1 MVAAAAQSDLPALV
15 GQGHQQRG
23 QAGGG
28 DALAEKPWQRGAG
41 LEEAHEV
48 EERPSQ
54 HSTAAPSPQTVRST
68 ASPSPQ
74 TVRSMQSPSPDLGA
88 TWPWMAAAGDGG
100 LPSRRVSPGPFPP
113 APQSARHSGCLD
125 PTLPKSYHARQVL
138 ARPGDA
144 AAAADG
150 RHVQGMARP
159 WSSAAGGRR
168 TETRPLSSLAPF
180 PPEVGRAG
188 PRRRQSPK
196 TARDA
201 TPSDALD
208 VVVAGKF
215 LPPRPIPF
223 SNDSSDW
230 GTEKVGVLALPHQKV
245 ETSRLDWDGQ
255 TVAVFTKDGGG
266 PKTLRCVLELNH
278 PHVTWVPRMWV
289 EARAEVLENGSSSCL
304 GNLFKLARN
313 ATVLA
318 LQRGFYTLPAPHPF
332 NLPRAFDQ
340 HGISNQDAVT
350 RVDLAPAQNG
360 WPLVHWFAR
369 ASVDVNLPEADQTM
383 VPPPLI
389 ITDMSPFEVA
399 TTLRQANLGSRQVYV
414 AAEIS
419 CFDAAGRADLAQPF
433 STNPSCLPLR
443 TDFTR
448 FMEDAHKRMHN
459 SRSTFQQHLTADLD
473 PYIFICPDVCVF
485 RGPRDEGFPFRAEPF
500 SVQMIASAT
509 SVTRPAIQAVPSRHG
524 PTRWYACKS
533 EHTAMVER
541 LNLIAMAALQGSG
554 YVEEDDEEEARQR
567 EDAPIL
573 ILPAFG
579 FGGDQFHPTDAFA
592 SLLRQWRRRFSPLFH
607 SVYICC
613 TERGSPD
620 PHLATYLDGI
630 VNKNIHRMAESD
642 ALADRMMSWHWE
654 PIQLGMSISGGRMQ
668 LAARRCKPLEHNQND
683 ARRYLERNQ
692 WGAADGKLGG
702 ILGAHK
708 KRLGQG
714 AAIAALKKLD
724 RHEEEEV
731 LMPGDEPDV
740 DVVIQECPR
749 ESVRNRMKA
758 YSGNQSYKDRDGLT
772 SGLSPA
778 DSDAEFDEVP
788 ETSQAYLAAGL
799 LPQSPQQEKPPWE
812 NIDIDQG
819 LAAESR
825 NRSITG
831 ANRGRASV
839 LSAVPRMSVTGMAT
853 SMSTALL
860 KEHMRSMRQK
870 QPEKSGK
877 AKGCTNDSPLPKPIA
892 KDSDDSMSEVS
903 ARLPSERPAGEH
915 EAKPRCRR
923 MSTDVRR
930 ASMGGFN
937 GGIVDLESM
946 HKLDQLML
954 LQEGSQKEQA
964 REKRKKIMTEGLGND
979 PVVGGSG
986 GPPAPI
992 GGVGRRTS
1000 AAGLTSKSQE
1010 HQEGIDTVTEQDIR
1024 TRVRHQLH
1032 LRQEAGAIEK
1042 AAASA
1047 VVAAGA
1053 DAGTASRRRASL
1065 RERSLLTRDSLD
1077 MTGPSMLSDAM
1088 GRRKSSPAEAGSRAG
1103 RMSYEE
1109 ASHLASAALVV
1120 NATTGASPEPVRASG
1135 SQRRQSSMGFGKQV
1149 SAEADKSFAAP
1160 DYTGGD
1166 DADDMLVPTS
1176 SGWGGNAEENVHN
1189 DMKTLEDKVGA
1200 LAAGMAGKLEGRRNS
1215 QSSNGGL
1222 PDWSGSG
1229 RKSRA

>member
-1 MVAAAAQSDLPALV
+1 L
-15 GQGHQQRG
+15 
-23 QAGGG
+23 
-28 DALAEKPWQRGAG
+28 
-41 LEEAHEV
+41 
-48 EERPSQ
+48 
-54 HSTAAPSPQTVRST
+54 
-68 ASPSPQ
+68 
-74 TVRSMQSPSPDLGA
+74 
-88 TWPWMAAAGDGG
+88 
-100 LPSRRVSPGPFPP
+100 
-113 APQSARHSGCLD
+113 
-125 PTLPKSYHARQVL
+125 
-138 ARPGDA
+138 
-144 AAAADG
+144 
-150 RHVQGMARP
+150 ARP

-201 TPSDALD
+201 TPSDALA

-230 GTEKVGVLALPHQKV
+230 GTEKAGVLALPHQKV
-245 ETSRLDWDGQ
+245 ETSRLDWEGH
-255 TVAVFTKDGGG
+255 TVAVLTKEGCG
-266 PKTLRCVLELNH
+266 PKTHRCVLELNH
-278 PHVTWVPRMWV
+278 QHVTWVPRMWV
-289 EARAEVLENGSSSCL
+289 EARAEVLENGSSICL
-304 GNLFKLARN
+304 GNLFKLARD

-340 HGISNQDAVT
+340 HGVSNQDAVT

-360 WPLVHWFAR
+360 WPVVHWFAR

-383 VPPPLI
+383 LPPPLI
-389 ITDMSPFEVA
+389 ITDMSPLEVA

-419 CFDAAGRADLAQPF
+419 GFDAAGRADLAQPF

-448 FMEDAHKRMHN
+448 FMEDAQKRLHN

-473 PYIFICPDVCVF
+473 PYILICPDICVF

-509 SVTRPAIQAVPSRHG
+509 SVTRPAMQAVPARHG
-524 PTRWYACKS
+524 PTHWYACKS
-533 EHTAMVER
+533 DHTAMVER

-554 YVEEDDEEEARQR
+554 YLEEDDEEEARQR

-579 FGGDQFHPTDAFA
+579 FGGDQFHPRDAFA
-592 SLLRQWRRRFSPLFH
+592 SSLKQWRRRFSPLFH

-630 VNKNIHRMAESD
+630 VNKNIHRMADSE
-642 ALADRMMSWHWE
+642 ALAHRMMSWHWE

-668 LAARRCKPLEHNQND
+668 LAALRCKPLEHNHND

-692 WGAADGKLGG
+692 WRADDGKLGG
-702 ILGAHK
+702 RLDAHK
-708 KRLGQG
+708 KRLAQG
-714 AAIAALKKLD
+714 AAVAALKKLD
-724 RHEEEEV
+724 KQEEEKV
-731 LMPGDEPDV
+731 LRPGDEPDV

-749 ESVRNRMKA
+749 ESVRNRMNA
-758 YSGNQSYKDRDGLT
+758 YSGNQSYKDSDGLP

-778 DSDAEFDEVP
+778 DSDAELDEVP

-799 LPQSPQQEKPPWE
+799 LPQSPQQEKPPSE

-819 LAAESR
+819 LAAASR
-825 NRSITG
+825 NRSVTG

-860 KEHMRSMRQK
+860 KEHMRSMRQ
-870 QPEKSGK
+870 QQSEKSGK
-877 AKGCTNDSPLPKPIA
+877 AKGRTNDSPLPKPTA
-892 KDSDDSMSEVS
+892 EDSDDGMSEVS
-903 ARLPSERPAGEH
+903 ARLPSERPTGDH
-915 EAKPRCRR
+915 EAKPGRHR
-923 MSTDVRR
+923 MSADVRR
-930 ASMGGFN
+930 ASMSGFN

-954 LQEGSQKEQA
+954 LQEGAKKEQA
-964 REKRKKIMTEGLGND
+964 REKRKTSMTEGGNV
-979 PVVGGSG
+979 PMVGGGG

-992 GGVGRRTS
+992 GGAGRRTS
-1000 AAGLTSKSQE
+1000 AAGLTSKSQD
-1010 HQEGIDTVTEQDIR
+1010 QEGIDTVTEQDIR

-1042 AAASA
+1042 AAASG

-1065 RERSLLTRDSLD
+1065 RERSLLSRYSLD
-1077 MTGPSMLSDAM
+1077 LTGPSMLSDAM
-1088 GRRKSSPAEAGSRAG
+1088 GWTTSSPAEAGSRVG

-1109 ASHLASAALVV
+1109 ASHLASSALVV
-1120 NATTGASPEPVRASG
+1120 NTTTVASPEPERASI
-1135 SQRRQSSMGFGKQV
+1135 SKRRQSSMAFGKQV

-1160 DYTGGD
+1160 EYTGCD
-1166 DADDMLVPTS
+1166 DADDMLAPTS

-1189 DMKTLEDKVGA
+1189 DMKTLEDKVVA

-1222 PDWSGSG
+1222 PDWSGGG